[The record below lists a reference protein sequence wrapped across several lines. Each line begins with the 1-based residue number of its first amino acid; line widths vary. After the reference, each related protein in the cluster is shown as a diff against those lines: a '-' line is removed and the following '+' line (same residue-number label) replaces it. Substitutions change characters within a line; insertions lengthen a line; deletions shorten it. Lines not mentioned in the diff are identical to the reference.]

1 MKFASTL
8 IGLSALA
15 ASSNAAP
22 LAADTTDV
30 NIVKGLVGFNG
41 TSESQH
47 NRDTA
52 TAAPLLDD
60 RTIVLTP
67 TQLST

>member
-22 LAADTTDV
+22 TAADATDV
-30 NIVKGLVGFNG
+30 NASKGLVGING
-41 TSESQH
+41 TSESQ
-47 NRDTA
+47 
-52 TAAPLLDD
+52 
-60 RTIVLTP
+60 
-67 TQLST
+67 